1 MSMNIKVHLTDI
13 IMLVAITVDDP
24 IVIKW
29 KEDIGFCASFT
40 RHYPNKIKSILKY
53 TRDFTIHVDLTLA
66 SWISSTWDQMN
77 AWKRIHHHLDSLR
90 WKNRLGHTVRNSV
103 LTIFDT
109 VRCNFHNCSH
119 LLAQETIISHH
130 SLLFSCT
137 KVYRNPEIFQEIC
150 LNFQYHYKVDK

>member
-66 SWISSTWDQMN
+66 SWISST
-77 AWKRIHHHLDSLR
+77 
-90 WKNRLGHTVRNSV
+90 
-103 LTIFDT
+103 
-109 VRCNFHNCSH
+109 
-119 LLAQETIISHH
+119 
-130 SLLFSCT
+130 
-137 KVYRNPEIFQEIC
+137 
-150 LNFQYHYKVDK
+150 